1 MARIG
6 AMMALLV
13 LGAALALPTAQALNV
28 DEAVK
33 IAVDKNLSLQRTS
46 WDLDAKKRQAD
57 NAWGVLVPTTSV
69 SAGLS
74 RANNGV
80 TVLGVTSDPVWNLSA
95 SAGLSLS
102 IPASVFAT
110 LDTVKLNY
118 RSGQLTYELAR
129 RSLEKN
135 VRLGFASLLLEKE
148 NLKLAQENIQRRE
161 KSLTDTQTKYK
172 AGLAPDLDVLS
183 AQVSLETLKPN
194 YQNLQASYEND
205 LGQLKLL
212 LGLPIDKPLELAG
225 SLSTPVEKTL
235 NLASVAGVQS
245 VSPDVRQAELSVEAA
260 RLGLT
265 GEQAAAWLPTASLSW
280 NTAPAVALKSGSG
293 WSDSTGALSLQLEY
307 SLESVFPW
315 TASQEKLAEAEES
328 VRSSR
333 NLREET
339 QAKSA
344 LNRQNYV
351 RQIEQAVQ
359 SLQTQAL
366 NVQLAQ
372 KTYDLSL
379 VAYDQGAKDLL
390 SLQNTEGDLNQA
402 RYDLLSQRYALIST
416 VLNLE
421 YELDVPFGTVF
432 GGNP

>member
-1 MARIG
+1 MR
-6 AMMALLV
+6 
-13 LGAALALPTAQALNV
+13 LA
-28 DEAVK
+28 
-33 IAVDKNLSLQRTS
+33 
-46 WDLDAKKRQAD
+46 
-57 NAWGVLVPTTSV
+57 
-69 SAGLS
+69 
-74 RANNGV
+74 
-80 TVLGVTSDPVWNLSA
+80 
-95 SAGLSLS
+95 
-102 IPASVFAT
+102 
-110 LDTVKLNY
+110 
-118 RSGQLTYELAR
+118 
-129 RSLEKN
+129 
-135 VRLGFASLLLEKE
+135 FASLLLEKE

-194 YQNLQASYEND
+194 YQKLQASYEND

-225 SLSTPVEKTL
+225 SLSTAVENSL

-260 RLGLT
+260 QLSLT
-265 GEQAAAWLPTASLSW
+265 GEQAAAWFPTASLSW
-280 NTAPAVALKSGSG
+280 NTAPAVALKSGSS
-293 WSDSTGALSLQLEY
+293 WSDSTGALSLQLGY
-307 SLESVFPW
+307 SLDSMFPW
-315 TASQEKLAEAEES
+315 TASKEKLTEAEES

-339 QAKSA
+339 EAKSA

-432 GGNP
+432 GGNR